1 MILVA
6 GGTGRLGT
14 LVTQRLA
21 ERGESVRVL
30 TRDPERAQHLDGLAE
45 EIVVGDV
52 RRADTLEPAL
62 VDVGIVVSAV
72 HGFAGPGRVKPAS
85 VDRDGNA
92 NLIAAA
98 AAAGAD
104 MVLVSVVGASPKSPM
119 ELFRCKYA
127 AEQRLQ
133 ASELGW
139 TIVRAT
145 AFIELWADI
154 LSNGIV
160 FGRGDN
166 PINFVSVRD
175 VAAEVE
181 RAVLEPGLRGEI
193 VEVGGPENLTL
204 NQFADLLHE
213 TTGQPTH
220 FRHIPRLVLR
230 ATAPLHRQ
238 PRAALVMDTSP
249 MTYHAP
255 DHAAPTVTTVKDALQ
270 QGLVRPESAPPAT
283 ATASERP
290 ENR

>member
-21 ERGESVRVL
+21 ERGEVVRVL
-30 TRDPERAQHLDGLAE
+30 TREPERAHHLKGLA

-52 RRADTLEPAL
+52 RRSETLEVAL
-62 VDVGIVVSAV
+62 SDVGIVVSAV

-98 AAAGAD
+98 SAVSAD
-104 MVLVSVVGASPKSPM
+104 MVLVSIVGASPRSPM
-119 ELFRCKYA
+119 ELLRCKYA

-133 ASELGW
+133 TSGLGW

-145 AFIELWADI
+145 AFVELWADL
-154 LSNGIV
+154 LSRGII

-166 PINFVSVRD
+166 PINFVSVHD

-193 VEVGGPENLTL
+193 VDVTGPENLTF
-204 NQFADLLHE
+204 NQFAALLQE
-213 TTGQPTH
+213 TTGQPTRI
-220 FRHIPRLVLR
+220 RHIPRFVLR
-230 ATAPLHRQ
+230 AAAPLHRQ
-238 PRAALVMDTSP
+238 PRAALLMDTAE
-249 MTYHAP
+249 MT
-255 DHAAPTVTTVKDALQ
+255 
-270 QGLVRPESAPPAT
+270 ESAPEGAAVT
-283 ATASERP
+283 VRDSLRP
-290 ENR
+290 GLGRPTK